1 MEITRKNAKKNWK
14 YSNRIIRYSDL
25 VFALIAIVISS
36 PILLIIAVWIKL
48 EDPKGSI
55 FFKQKRIGKYGKPFL
70 IYKFRS
76 MYHGSEDLLEELK
89 NNNEMNGHMFKIKND
104 PRITKVGGIIRRLSL
119 DELPQLVNV
128 LKGDMCLVGPRPGL
142 ESEYEKYS
150 TYDLQRIQV
159 KPGCTGLWQ
168 VSGRNQLTF
177 EEMVELDLYYIKHQ
191 SLRLNLKIIL
201 RTFKEFT
208 YKGSGY

>member
-25 VFALIAIVISS
+25 FFALIAIVISS

>member
-25 VFALIAIVISS
+25 FFALIAIVISS

-142 ESEYEKYS
+142 ESEYDKYS